1 MKEVWYALNR
11 QESISVIEKPSSSL
25 KLTFFSVQ
33 DIQSLGSLDD
43 CQQLF
48 VPPGARIKRTAVDR
62 TGDAHTRYTYEFETK
77 GLHIMLTAIANRGEV
92 YVTAASTTR
101 KRWATAKGY
110 LTESVYSFR
119 LG

>member
-1 MKEVWYALNR
+1 M
-11 QESISVIEKPSSSL
+11 
-25 KLTFFSVQ
+25 Q

-48 VPPGARIKRTAVDR
+48 VPPGARILRAAVDR
-62 TGDAHTRYTYEFETK
+62 TGDAQTCYTYEFETRK
-77 GLHIMLTAIANRGEV
+77 LHIMLTAIANRGEV
-92 YVTAASTTR
+92 YVTAATTSR
-101 KRWATAKGY
+101 KRWASAKDY